1 MRAVRLFLAVSLLAG
16 LLVSAANAAVLTKT
30 TAGKPA
36 VKSVNCIGFAPE
48 GVLLIGDG
56 AGSQIFAIQTGDT
69 KSAEGLAQKISG
81 INEKLA
87 GHLGVSPKGIEII
100 DLAVN
105 PASGKAYLAVRKQ
118 DDKSNVICT
127 VDGAGKIGEFEL
139 DKVNYA
145 RIELVAGGKG
155 QINLVSDVAWAD
167 GRVIAAGRSNEEFA
181 SKIFSIDAPI
191 THEAKSKVYSAET
204 YHVSH
209 ARWET
214 KAPMSVVLPLKQEG
228 KTYLV
233 GAFTCTPIVKYPLD
247 DIKPE
252 STVKG
257 ISMIELGSG
266 NQPRDMFAYEKD
278 GKAYVLANTVRFFP
292 RNKPIGPSSYWT
304 VRFEQDLLEGNE
316 KTNENAIRRL
326 GKDNKPTTD
335 KIKVIDSFAGVV
347 HMDKLDAKRALAL
360 RQTESGFD

>member
-1 MRAVRLFLAVSLLAG
+1 MRAARLMLAVSLVSG
-16 LLVSAANAAVLTKT
+16 LVLSAADAAVLNKT

-36 VKSVNCIGFAPE
+36 VKSINSLSFAPE

-56 AGSQIFAIQTGDT
+56 AGSQIFAIETGDT
-69 KSAEGLAQKISG
+69 KSGEGLVQKITG

-87 GHLGVSPKGIEII
+87 GHLGASPKNIEII
-100 DLAVN
+100 DLTVN
-105 PASGKAYLAVRKQ
+105 PASGKAYVAVRKQ

-127 VDGAGKIGEFEL
+127 VDAAGKIGEFEL

-155 QINLVSDVAWAD
+155 QINQVTDVAWAE

-191 THEAKSKVYSAET
+191 THESKSKVYSAET

-228 KTYLV
+228 KTYVV
-233 GAFTCTPIVKYPLD
+233 GAFTCT
-247 DIKPE
+247 
-252 STVKG
+252 
-257 ISMIELGSG
+257 
-266 NQPRDMFAYEKD
+266 
-278 GKAYVLANTVRFFP
+278 
-292 RNKPIGPSSYWT
+292 
-304 VRFEQDLLEGNE
+304 
-316 KTNENAIRRL
+316 
-326 GKDNKPTTD
+326 
-335 KIKVIDSFAGVV
+335 
-347 HMDKLDAKRALAL
+347 
-360 RQTESGFD
+360 